1 MSVGHERHSE
11 PYIFVPDPLPRELI
25 NAGLCAVE
33 GVWPQGLWDYSNQS
47 ESTSQREQRRAL
59 AERVC
64 AECPVRERCA
74 QYAAD
79 NGLSGVWG
87 GVLFRPTGVGVS
99 MQSANNANAHSLR
112 KKRANGRSVG
122 ARRTA

>member
-33 GVWPQGLWDYSNQS
+33 GVWPQGLWDYSLPS
-47 ESTSQREQRRAL
+47 ETTSQRGQRRAL

-64 AECPVRERCA
+64 DQCPVRERCA
-74 QYAAD
+74 QYAAAARETRRRR
-79 NGLSGVWG
+79 G
-87 GVLFRPTGVGVS
+87 GHPGD
-99 MQSANNANAHSLR
+99 
-112 KKRANGRSVG
+112 
-122 ARRTA
+122 